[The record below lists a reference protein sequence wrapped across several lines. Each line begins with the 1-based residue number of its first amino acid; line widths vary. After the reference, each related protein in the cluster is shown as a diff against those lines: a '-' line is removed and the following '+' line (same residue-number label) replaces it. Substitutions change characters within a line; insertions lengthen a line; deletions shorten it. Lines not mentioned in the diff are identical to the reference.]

1 MSTIRVNTLT
11 SRVRLGF
18 ARADITPPVGIYHP
32 MWGAARHHRS
42 TGVHKPLWADVIT
55 IGAVDKSP
63 SLVRAYVDLV
73 QLAQEQHDEAV
84 AAMSDA
90 ANVPVDG
97 TILSYSHTHAS
108 GLFTLDRADMPG
120 GEMIPGYLT
129 EMRARLATACREA
142 AENMQEVLITYATG
156 RCDMAV
162 NRDYW
167 DEANGLYVCGYNPD
181 APADD
186 TLVVGRITDVHGNL
200 VCTMVNYACHATT
213 LAWENTLISPD
224 FVGAMRETVEEHTGA
239 PCIYAQGAC
248 GDLAPRYGYTGDAT
262 VADQNGRWLAY
273 AALSVLESMG
283 PTGTDFTYQGP
294 VISGATL
301 GTWGHVPFTEERLA
315 QVSEFGG
322 GTFLVDLPQKPRR
335 DVEAL
340 QRDKADWLARQQ
352 EADARGDT
360 VAARDYGAR
369 AERARRWIERVKS
382 LPEGATFP
390 VRFSVHRMGDSVW
403 VTCGGEP
410 YSLLQQEL
418 RRRFPDVTVLVSP
431 ISGDVAAAYLL
442 PANRYGK
449 GLYQEEPSNTAPGSL
464 EKLIGAIAQRAEPLL
479 RS

>member
-1 MSTIRVNTLT
+1 
-11 SRVRLGF
+11 
-18 ARADITPPVGIYHP
+18 
-32 MWGAARHHRS
+32 
-42 TGVHKPLWADVIT
+42 
-55 IGAVDKSP
+55 
-63 SLVRAYVDLV
+63 VRAYVDLV

-283 PTGTDFTYQGP
+283 PTGTDFAYQGP

-418 RRRFPDVTVLVSP
+418 RRRFPDVAVLVSP